1 MDAKADNHISYDFTL
16 LIEGR
21 ALDKKTDGRIA
32 THNAVSYVM
41 STFIRHKDKHTVSS
55 VQRERRDAIK

>member
-1 MDAKADNHISYDFTL
+1 MDVKADNHISYDFTL
-16 LIEGR
+16 LTEGQE
-21 ALDKKTDGRIA
+21 TDGRIA

>member
-16 LIEGR
+16 LIEGQ
-21 ALDKKTDGRIA
+21 KTDGRIA